1 MLIQTFYSE
10 KFGLNSEKF
19 KNPENHQNEN
29 QSGRM
34 YEKLD
39 RSCFQKD
46 CDRNVSIYLFHL
58 LFF

>member
-46 CDRNVSIYLFHL
+46 CDRNVSYSY
-58 LFF
+58 